1 MIKKYYYAVDKDGQG
16 WYYDNPPITDDNGNW
31 QGPTTNNDWMFYSPS
46 ESRDRFG
53 NDLPELGKGERIEIR
68 FKTIIELV

>member
-1 MIKKYYYAVDKDGQG
+1 
-16 WYYDNPPITDDNGNW
+16 
-31 QGPTTNNDWMFYSPS
+31 MFYSPS